1 MADLSLPTSS
11 ADYTALNSTYNDFAA
26 PTFKISCNGQSYTPD
41 NLSLQQLIVHTTVES
56 MAEYASFVINDAF
69 DPETKEFVV
78 PAGIVLAGT
87 IDIELGYGTE
97 LKAVFTGY
105 ITSIAYEAREDES
118 AAITVGCMDMTV
130 LMMKTYGE
138 KVWQKKKYSDV
149 AREIAST
156 YAGTLTVDA
165 TSDTIENIAQY
176 RQDDYHFLQELAFRS
191 NRELLI
197 VGKSVYFRKIAASTT
212 PYLKLGWGTG
222 LISLRFEQ
230 NIASQWSGVKVQS
243 WDPLNRELLSSS
255 TPTVVKIGDG
265 TKTGSAIIG
274 GLGTYEAYH
283 DLDGETVQDV
293 QNAADSLMQARS
305 MDLVSGS
312 GECVGIPELRAGVY
326 VAFTG
331 LGETVG
337 RTCYLTG
344 AVHVLDEQG
353 YIIQF
358 EVKGNAI

>member
-1 MADLSLPTSS
+1 MADISLPTSS
-11 ADYTALNSTYNDFAA
+11 VDYTSLSSTYNDFAA
-26 PTFKISCNGQSYTPD
+26 PVFKISCSGQSYTPAT
-41 NLSLQQLIVHTTVES
+41 LSLRQLTVHTTVEPL
-56 MAEYASFVINDAF
+56 AEYASFQIQEAF
-69 DPETKEFVV
+69 DPQTKEFIV
-78 PAGIVLAGT
+78 PDGMTLGGT

-105 ITSIAYEAREDES
+105 ITSIGYEAREDE
-118 AAITVGCMDMTV
+118 AAYVTIGCMDMTV

-138 KVWQKKKYSDV
+138 KAWQKKKYSDV
-149 AREIAST
+149 AREIASS
-156 YAGTLTVDA
+156 YAGSLTVDA
-165 TSDTIENIAQY
+165 TSETIENIAQY

-197 VGKSVYFRKIAASTT
+197 VGKSVYFRKAAASTT
-212 PYLKLGWGTG
+212 PYLKLGWGAG
-222 LISLRFEQ
+222 LIALRLEH
-230 NIASQWSGVKVQS
+230 NIASQWSGIKVQS

-265 TKTGSAIIG
+265 TQTGSALIG
-274 GLGTYEAYH
+274 ALGTYEAYH

-305 MDLVSGS
+305 MELVSGS

-331 LGETVG
+331 LGTPVG

-344 AVHVLDEQG
+344 AIHVLDEQG
-353 YIIQF
+353 YTIQF